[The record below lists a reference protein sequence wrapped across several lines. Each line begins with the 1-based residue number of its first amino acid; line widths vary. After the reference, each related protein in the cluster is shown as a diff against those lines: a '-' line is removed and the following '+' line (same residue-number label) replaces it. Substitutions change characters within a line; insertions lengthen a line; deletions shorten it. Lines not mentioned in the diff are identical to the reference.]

1 MTKVFFVCYS
11 DCYRDAWINEK
22 DTDDPNF
29 SRSNTGPYVVIKG
42 EYSNLDEAKT
52 TLNKLGNEG
61 YLINWDSENGI

>member
-1 MTKVFFVCYS
+1 MTKIFFVCFDDWYK
-11 DCYRDAWINEK
+11 DAWIIEK
-22 DTDDPNF
+22 DIDDSNF
-29 SRSNTGPYVVIKG
+29 SRSDLSPYVVIKG